1 MGQKYQKVTGQVRS
15 ENVTMGNVKG
25 KQAGAELC
33 QTVSDSEGG
42 MQTRSSM
49 QRVSGTKLSEASA
62 LVWAAG

>member
-1 MGQKYQKVTGQVRS
+1 M
-15 ENVTMGNVKG
+15 TMGNVKG